1 MVPRTK
7 AENVFTN
14 VSRKRQERA
23 GSLSDVH
30 AAPRTEKELVAQAK
44 HGDVDAF
51 QELIGRSRHGCLRVA
66 TGILRNR
73 DDAEDEVQNAFWKA
87 YNHLAL
93 FGGQSTFSTWVTRI
107 VINHCLMRYRRARR
121 VQFISYDS
129 LSSDG
134 DWYVTYEPTSKESP
148 EEGVGDREVREALH
162 IELRRL
168 PILLRIPIEMY
179 FIHGRTL
186 DEVAGDLGISV
197 AATKSRL
204 HRGQEYLRDRM
215 LRHCGQRGLATLIGV
230 N

>member
-1 MVPRTK
+1 MVSRTK
-7 AENVFTN
+7 AANVFTS
-14 VSRKRQERA
+14 VVRKRPERPS
-23 GSLSDVH
+23 SLWDTH
-30 AAPRTEKELVAQAK
+30 GTPRTEKELFAQAK
-44 HGDVDAF
+44 DGDVEAF
-51 QELIGRSRHGCLRVA
+51 QELICRSRHGCLRVA

-107 VINHCLMRYRRARR
+107 VINHCLMRYRRTRR

-134 DWYVTYEPTSKESP
+134 DWYVTHEPTSNESP
-148 EEGVGDREVREALH
+148 EGGVGDSEVRDALH

-179 FIHGRTL
+179 FINGCTL
-186 DEVAGDLGISV
+186 DEVAGNLGISV

-204 HRGQEYLRDRM
+204 HRGQEYLKDRM